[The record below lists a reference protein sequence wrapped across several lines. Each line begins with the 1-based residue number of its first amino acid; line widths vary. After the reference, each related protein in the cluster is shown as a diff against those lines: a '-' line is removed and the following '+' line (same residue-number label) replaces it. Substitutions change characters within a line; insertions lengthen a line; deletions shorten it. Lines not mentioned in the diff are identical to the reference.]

1 MAHAQHAACKS
12 EVTIFEKQVSI
23 SFPRSGEVVQRF
35 LPRREAKIFVHIR
48 IKSFKVLPKNTDF
61 TRNKKEWEVRGIL
74 VGSN

>member
-23 SFPRSGEVVQRF
+23 SSPRSGEVVQRF